1 MNISA
6 KQLKYF
12 LAVAKHKNFQKA
24 ADECA
29 ISQPALSMKIKELEN
44 DLGQLIER
52 GSKKFYL
59 TQTGQALIDKAET
72 IIQSFDDLK
81 HLANKGS
88 KISKLAMGVIP
99 TIGPYLLPR
108 ILEIITKNYPGIILE
123 PKETI
128 TEKLIEQVIN
138 GRLDMAILA
147 LPINEQLLVE
157 FPLFYEE
164 FLLIRNKFDI
174 NKPIPDSNEL
184 SKMNLLLLE
193 EGHCLRSQTL
203 SFCKINSAPKN
214 SFEATTLST
223 LVQMVN
229 SRFGVTLIPEM
240 AIPFETKLTNV
251 LVSRFKKNKPRR
263 QIGLI
268 WRKNNSLSE
277 KLKEIALTLKCLNSS
292 KNKMHAKK

>member
-81 HLANKGS
+81 HLVNKGN
-88 KISKLAMGVIP
+88 KINKLSIGAIP
-99 TIGPYLLPR
+99 TVAPYLLPR
-108 ILEIITKNYPGIILE
+108 IIKTISKKYNDIVIE
-123 PKETI
+123 PKETV
-128 TEKLIEQVIN
+128 TEKLISYLIS
-138 GRLDMAILA
+138 GRVDLAILA
-147 LPINEQLLVE
+147 LPSHEPLLNEV
-157 FPLFYEE
+157 PLFEEE
-164 FLLIRNKFDI
+164 FLLIRHTNDA
-174 NKPIPDSNEL
+174 NKPVPNNKEL
-184 SKMNLLLLE
+184 TNMKLLLLE

-203 SFCKINSAPKN
+203 SFCKINSVPKN
-214 SFEATTLST
+214 IMEGTTLTT
-223 LVQMVN
+223 LVQMV
-229 SRFGVTLIPEM
+229 SSGIGVTLIPEI
-240 AIPFETKLTNV
+240 AVPFETRSTKV
-251 LVSRFKKNKPRR
+251 SVSRFNQQKPKRT
-263 QIGLI
+263 IGLV
-268 WRKNNSLSE
+268 WRKSNPLNQQFNEIGSLLKNLN
-277 KLKEIALTLKCLNSS
+277 KLN
-292 KNKMHAKK
+292 

>member
-81 HLANKGS
+81 RLVNKGN
-88 KISKLAMGVIP
+88 KINKLSIGAIP
-99 TIGPYLLPR
+99 TVAPYLLPR
-108 ILEIITKNYPGIILE
+108 IIKTISKKYNDIVIE
-123 PKETI
+123 PKETV
-128 TEKLIEQVIN
+128 TEKLISYLIS
-138 GRLDMAILA
+138 GRVDLAILA
-147 LPINEQLLVE
+147 LPSHEPLLNEV
-157 FPLFYEE
+157 PLFEEE
-164 FLLIRNKFDI
+164 FLLIRHTNDA
-174 NKPIPDSNEL
+174 NKPVPNNKEL
-184 SKMNLLLLE
+184 TNMKLLLLE

-203 SFCKINSAPKN
+203 SFCKINSVPKN
-214 SFEATTLST
+214 IMEGTTLTT
-223 LVQMVN
+223 LVQMV
-229 SRFGVTLIPEM
+229 SSGIGVTLIPEI
-240 AIPFETKLTNV
+240 AVPFETRSTKV
-251 LVSRFKKNKPRR
+251 SVSRFNQQKPKRT
-263 QIGLI
+263 IGLV
-268 WRKNNSLSE
+268 WRKSNPLTQQFNEIGSLLKNLN
-277 KLKEIALTLKCLNSS
+277 KLN
-292 KNKMHAKK
+292 

>member
-81 HLANKGS
+81 HLANKGN
-88 KISKLAMGVIP
+88 KINKLSIGAIP
-99 TIGPYLLPR
+99 TVAPYLLPR
-108 ILEIITKNYPGIILE
+108 IIKTISKKYNDIVIE
-123 PKETI
+123 PKETV
-128 TEKLIEQVIN
+128 TEKLISYLIS
-138 GRLDMAILA
+138 GRVDLAILA
-147 LPINEQLLVE
+147 LPSHEPLLNEV
-157 FPLFYEE
+157 PLFEEE
-164 FLLIRNKFDI
+164 FLLIRHTNDA
-174 NKPIPDSNEL
+174 NKPVPNNKEL
-184 SKMNLLLLE
+184 TNMKLLLLE

-203 SFCKINSAPKN
+203 SFCKINSVPKN
-214 SFEATTLST
+214 IMEGTTLTT
-223 LVQMVN
+223 LVQMV
-229 SRFGVTLIPEM
+229 SSGIGVTLIPEI
-240 AIPFETKLTNV
+240 AVPFETRSTKV
-251 LVSRFKKNKPRR
+251 SVSRFNQQKPKRT
-263 QIGLI
+263 IGLV
-268 WRKNNSLSE
+268 WRKSNPLTQQFNEIGSLLKNLN
-277 KLKEIALTLKCLNSS
+277 KLN
-292 KNKMHAKK
+292 

>member
-81 HLANKGS
+81 HLANKGN
-88 KISKLAMGVIP
+88 KINKLSIGAIP
-99 TIGPYLLPR
+99 TVAPYLLPR
-108 ILEIITKNYPGIILE
+108 IIKTISKKYNDIVIE
-123 PKETI
+123 PKETV
-128 TEKLIEQVIN
+128 TEKLISYLIS
-138 GRLDMAILA
+138 GRVDLAILA
-147 LPINEQLLVE
+147 LPSHEPLLNEV
-157 FPLFYEE
+157 PLFEEE
-164 FLLIRNKFDI
+164 FLLIRHTNDA
-174 NKPIPDSNEL
+174 NKPVPNNKEL
-184 SKMNLLLLE
+184 TNMKLLLLE

-203 SFCKINSAPKN
+203 SFCKINSVPKN
-214 SFEATTLST
+214 IMEGTTLTT
-223 LVQMVN
+223 LVQMV
-229 SRFGVTLIPEM
+229 SSGIGVTLIPEI
-240 AIPFETKLTNV
+240 AVPFETRSTKV
-251 LVSRFKKNKPRR
+251 SVSRFNQQKPKRT
-263 QIGLI
+263 IGLV
-268 WRKNNSLSE
+268 WRKSNPLGDQFVSIGLL
-277 KLKEIALTLKCLNSS
+277 LKNV
-292 KNKMHAKK
+292 NKSIH